1 MLQSL
6 RHYGEV
12 HQKLVTCVRHLTTTE
27 VSTALRPF
35 YFNVHPDLFGQYP
48 SQRAINENSLK
59 QLSSI
64 MEMLQAKRW
73 IKPASLQFYL
83 RDKKCEEGTFRLI
96 KIYISERDIREAVL
110 TILRACDLP
119 TEYVDKIPKP
129 PEPKKETVRI
139 NTNNIDFSKVN
150 ENDPIFGPIVMRQ
163 KINEAKEALKL
174 KNWLVKNYQSA
185 LEKLEANRPLRE
197 EVDRLRKK
205 IAQQWKLTDVRWDCG
220 WNVTH
225 FRGCLQSF
233 MSLAEQHPEVM
244 HVLKD
249 RTLVFAPFT
258 GISLEGHIM
267 LNSGEVRHN
276 WLDLIKNVRSHDKIL
291 FRIPGFEKSVSQ
303 VLRGIKVGRRK
314 FMPKVLAGEYE
325 RNLQQI
331 TTSLSDYRGRRGFP
345 KQWPQS
351 LEEFEI
357 VVETE
362 AGPLMVSPTGQFI
375 VPSSLPGFLL
385 VNFITT
391 NLEHAKE
398 KMTEYKNNK
407 YIERSLQKQCMDE
420 FKLFNLGK
428 DDNVT
433 PDLMIKCCERL
444 LEKKIDIEQYL
455 SGIHL
460 NVATYYSVL
469 SDGVVC
475 IPWNWKL

>member
-1 MLQSL
+1 
-6 RHYGEV
+6 
-12 HQKLVTCVRHLTTTE
+12 
-27 VSTALRPF
+27 
-35 YFNVHPDLFGQYP
+35 
-48 SQRAINENSLK
+48 
-59 QLSSI
+59 
-64 MEMLQAKRW
+64 MLQAKRW
-73 IKPASLQFYL
+73 VKPIDLQFYL

-96 KIYISERDIREAVL
+96 KIYIKERDIREAVL
-110 TILRACDLP
+110 TILRTCDLS
-119 TEYVDKIPKP
+119 TEYVDRIPKP
-129 PEPKKETVRI
+129 PPPKETVRI
-139 NTNNIDFSKVN
+139 NTNNIDFSKIN
-150 ENDPIFGPIVMRQ
+150 ENDPVFGPIVMRQ
-163 KINEAKEALKL
+163 KINNAKEALKL
-174 KNWLVKNYQSA
+174 RNWLRKNYESA
-185 LEKLEANRPLRE
+185 LEKLAANRPLRE
-197 EVDRLRKK
+197 EVDRLRQVISK
-205 IAQQWKLTDVRWDCG
+205 QWKLTDIRWDCG

-233 MSLAEQHPEVM
+233 MSLAEQHPDVM
-244 HVLKD
+244 HFLKG

-276 WLDLIKNVRSHDKIL
+276 WFDLIKNVRKHDQTL

-314 FMPKVLAGEYE
+314 FMPKILAGEYE

-331 TTSLSDYRGRRGFP
+331 TTSLSDYQGKRGFP

-375 VPSSLPGFLL
+375 VPSSLPGALL
-385 VNFITT
+385 VTFITS
-391 NLEHAKE
+391 NLDEAKE
-398 KMTEYKNNK
+398 KMNVYKNNK
-407 YIERSLQKQCMDE
+407 YVERTLRQQCIDE
-420 FKLFNLGK
+420 FKLFTLHK

-444 LEKKIDIEQYL
+444 LEKKYDLAPYL
-455 SGIHL
+455 TGIHL
-460 NVATYYSVL
+460 NIATYYSVL

-475 IPWNWKL
+475 IPWNWQL

>member
-1 MLQSL
+1 
-6 RHYGEV
+6 GEV
-12 HQKLVTCVRHLTTTE
+12 HHRFVTCLRHLTTTE

-48 SQRAINENSLK
+48 NQRAINENSLK

-64 MEMLQAKRW
+64 IEMLQAKRW
-73 IKPASLQFYL
+73 IKPTSLQFYL
-83 RDKKCEEGTFRLI
+83 RDKKCEEGSFRLI
-96 KIYISERDIREAVL
+96 RIHINERDVREAVL
-110 TILRACDLP
+110 TILKTCDLP

-129 PEPKKETVRI
+129 PKPKETVRV
-139 NTNNIDFSKVN
+139 NSSTIDFSKIN
-150 ENDPIFGPIVMRQ
+150 EDDPVFGPIVMRQ
-163 KINEAKEALKL
+163 RMDEAKEALKL
-174 KNWLVKNYQSA
+174 RNWLAKNRKSA
-185 LEKLEANRPLRE
+185 LEKNEANRPLRE
-197 EVDRLRKK
+197 EVDRLRKA
-205 IAQQWKLTDVRWDCG
+205 IAKEWKLTDVRWDCG
-220 WNVTH
+220 WNATH

-244 HVLKD
+244 HILKG

-276 WLDLIKNVRSHDKIL
+276 WLDLIKNVRKYDAVL

-314 FMPKVLAGEYE
+314 FMPKILAGEYE

-331 TTSLSDYRGRRGFP
+331 TTSLSDYHGRRGFP

-351 LEEFEI
+351 LQDYEI
-357 VVETE
+357 VIETE

-385 VNFITT
+385 VSFITK
-391 NLEHAKE
+391 NLEEAKE
-398 KMTEYKNNK
+398 KMMNYKNNK
-407 YIERSLQKQCMDE
+407 HVERSLQKQCIDE
-420 FKLFNLGK
+420 FQLFDLRK

-433 PDLMIKCCERL
+433 PDVMIQCCERL
-444 LEKKIDIEQYL
+444 LEKKTDL
-455 SGIHL
+455 KPFLKGVHL
-460 NVATYYSVL
+460 NIATYYSVL